1 MTISLSLAIGLLTTL
16 VSAVLAG
23 EVLWRWW
30 HKRSAHLLL
39 WGVGLLLYVLAGVCE
54 VILSFGWSA
63 LAFRLWYWSGALMIP
78 PILGQGTMHLLVRRK
93 GVAIGFTLAVVFAA
107 YASLAWVLSVQLD
120 AAQFRPDGDIA
131 RFLTESYRA
140 ILPASPIRKVLP
152 PILNGYGTLLLAGG
166 AVYSAALFLRKQV
179 LPNRVIGNVF
189 IAVGGLLPA
198 LGGTLVK
205 LAEDY
210 SALSG
215 LGAAVKY
222 VAILLGVLVMWVGFR
237 WSAR

>member
-1 MTISLSLAIGLLTTL
+1 MA
-16 VSAVLAG
+16 AVLAG

-39 WGVGLLLYVLAGVCE
+39 WGVGLLLYVLAGACE
-54 VILSFGWSA
+54 VVLSFGWSA

-93 GVAIGFTLAVVFAA
+93 GVALGFTLAVLFAA
-107 YASLAWVLSVQLD
+107 YASLVWVLSVQLD
-120 AAQFRPDGDIA
+120 AGQFHPNGDIA

-179 LPNRVIGNVF
+179 LPNRVVGNVL

-198 LGGTLVK
+198 LGGTLIK

-210 SALSG
+210 SVLSG

-237 WSAR
+237 WSGR